1 MNDATPIRDA
11 LMFCSG
17 SGQYD
22 TRAEVLSDGRPNPSP
37 LAGTAYDGITAAQ
50 IVAMVADPPSRPKEE
65 GRWFIPS
72 TYREADARGHSV
84 QRAGGTY
91 YWLAVDVDS
100 GSPTLQAVADA
111 ISTVLGDVSRLVYA
125 TRSATPELMKWRVLV
140 PLARPLSGEDY
151 ADHQAAFFD
160 LLATQGVECDRALV
174 RPGQLIYLPNKG
186 SWYQHEIHKAVRL
199 RLLPSHPLTLRVT
212 ADRSARAAAEREAMA
227 SRAQRRAR
235 TCRPGEEESP
245 SDWFN
250 AQNDLESVLTRYGWT
265 ASPGGRDW
273 RSPFQKSG
281 SFATRIMGEGAE
293 RMWVSLSASDAGQ
306 GFGIT
311 TKTGAIAG
319 DAFDLFTHFD
329 HGGDT
334 KSALKEVREEMRAT
348 IPPLGWSPESSSS
361 NCHDEELRGASR
373 PQDHS
378 TGDSDSRT
386 QERAD
391 SGSRAWPAPDTRLM
405 GDVIAPAPALPLA
418 DVLTP
423 SAADWVDA
431 AAEGA
436 GAPPDYVLLSLL
448 SVVGATVGNSRWVTI
463 WPGWSEPPV
472 IWAMCVGN
480 PSAGK
485 SPAID
490 AVLAP
495 LRRAERPLRDAML
508 AETEEWEKRAKV
520 AKVAHAHW
528 EKKVTEA
535 LAKDRPSPPL
545 PPEADAGRA
554 PHVPRLIVSDG
565 TVERLGVIVEAQPK
579 GFLQFRD
586 ELAGWL
592 LGMEVRNGGSDRAFW
607 LEAFGGRGFTVERMG
622 RQPLTVDRLLIGV
635 LGGIQPDRLSEL
647 LLKARDDGLLA
658 RFLPIWPN
666 RLQPKRPE
674 RLASDALADTAMAR
688 LTGLDMVQDE
698 NGTLQPWFV
707 EFNDEAKA
715 MMDVWRNQCS
725 EWEAETDGLLLSFIG
740 KLPGIA
746 ARLALVLSAIAYA
759 FDGAPDPGLKGITAA
774 EFGRACH
781 FLEEYAVPMARRAYG
796 AASVS
801 KGEHA
806 ARVLISAIVER
817 GWRSFDTRVAM
828 RDISRPVLGTAEK
841 LAAALRIL
849 EEADIIRATKPTA
862 KPAGGRPARI
872 FEVNPAIWR
881 NFA

>member
-1 MNDATPIRDA
+1 
-11 LMFCSG
+11 
-17 SGQYD
+17 
-22 TRAEVLSDGRPNPSP
+22 
-37 LAGTAYDGITAAQ
+37 
-50 IVAMVADPPSRPKEE
+50 
-65 GRWFIPS
+65 
-72 TYREADARGHSV
+72 
-84 QRAGGTY
+84 
-91 YWLAVDVDS
+91 
-100 GSPTLQAVADA
+100 
-111 ISTVLGDVSRLVYA
+111 
-125 TRSATPELMKWRVLV
+125 
-140 PLARPLSGEDY
+140 
-151 ADHQAAFFD
+151 
-160 LLATQGVECDRALV
+160 
-174 RPGQLIYLPNKG
+174 
-186 SWYQHEIHKAVRL
+186 
-199 RLLPSHPLTLRVT
+199 
-212 ADRSARAAAEREAMA
+212 
-227 SRAQRRAR
+227 
-235 TCRPGEEESP
+235 
-245 SDWFN
+245 
-250 AQNDLESVLTRYGWT
+250 
-265 ASPGGRDW
+265 
-273 RSPFQKSG
+273 
-281 SFATRIMGEGAE
+281 
-293 RMWVSLSASDAGQ
+293 
-306 GFGIT
+306 
-311 TKTGAIAG
+311 
-319 DAFDLFTHFD
+319 
-329 HGGDT
+329 
-334 KSALKEVREEMRAT
+334 MRAT
-348 IPPLGWSPESSSS
+348 IPTLGWSPGSTSS
-361 NCHDEELRGASR
+361 NCHDEELRGASNS
-373 PQDHS
+373 QDHS

-386 QERAD
+386 QERAG
-391 SGSRAWPAPDTRLM
+391 SGSRAWPAPDSRLM
-405 GDVIAPAPALPLA
+405 GDAIEPAPALPLA
-418 DVLTP
+418 DALTP
-423 SAADWVDA
+423 SAADWVGA

-495 LRRAERPLRDAML
+495 LRRAERPLREAML

-535 LAKDRPSPPL
+535 LAKDHLPPPL

-554 PHVPRLIVSDG
+554 PHVPRLVVSDA

-579 GFLQFRD
+579 GVLQFRD

-592 LGMEVRNGGSDRAFW
+592 LAMEARNGGSDRAFW

-647 LLKARDDGLLA
+647 LLKAKDDGLLA
-658 RFLPIWPN
+658 RFLPIWPD
-666 RLQPKRPE
+666 RLQPKRPK

-688 LTGLDMVQDE
+688 LTALDMVQDE
-698 NGTLQPWFV
+698 NGILQPWFV
-707 EFNDEAKA
+707 EFNDDAKA
-715 MMDVWRNQCS
+715 MMDVWRSQCS
-725 EWEAETDGLLLSFIG
+725 EWEARADGLLLSFIG

-746 ARLALVLSAIAYA
+746 ARLALVLSAVAYA
-759 FDGAPDPGLKGITAA
+759 FDGATDPRLRGITAS

-806 ARVLISAIVER
+806 ARVLLSGIVER

-862 KPAGGRPARI
+862 RPAGGRPARI
-872 FEVNPAIWR
+872 FEVNPAIWHYL
-881 NFA
+881 A